1 MECTKICKEVCE
13 ITNTLAMMYLNKDDY
28 DVSLKMLQRAQVLC
42 ESNDQAKAITYNNIA
57 CYYRK
62 IGKLKVALTFLQNAL
77 QIEKRL
83 AVAENAAD
91 THLNICAVL
100 SQLNKHD
107 LALLHATSA
116 VSLLQ
121 ELMLAGTTLNPDRFA
136 VLAIAYHNIGVE
148 QEFLKRV
155 FFYEENYFS
164 LMRR

>member
-1 MECTKICKEVCE
+1 
-13 ITNTLAMMYLNKDDY
+13 MYLNKGDY
-28 DVSLKMLQRAQVLC
+28 EISLKMLQRAQVLC
-42 ESNDQAKAITYNNIA
+42 ESNDQVKAITYNNIA

-62 IGKLKVALTFLQNAL
+62 VGKLKLALSFLQNAL
-77 QIEKRL
+77 QIEKKL
-83 AVAENAAD
+83 SVAENAAD

-116 VSLLQ
+116 VALLQ
-121 ELMLAGTTLNPDRFA
+121 ELMLGGSALNSDRFA

-155 FFYEENYFS
+155 KLY
-164 LMRR
+164 

>member
-1 MECTKICKEVCE
+1 
-13 ITNTLAMMYLNKDDY
+13 MMYLNKNNY
-28 DVSLKMLQRAQVLC
+28 DIALKMLQRAQKLC
-42 ESNDQAKAITYNNIA
+42 QSNDQATATTYNNLA

-62 IGKLKVALTFLQNAL
+62 IGQLKLALSFLQRAL
-77 QIEKRL
+77 QIEKKL

-121 ELMLAGTTLNPDRFA
+121 ELMLAEVPLSSDRYS

-155 FFYEENYFS
+155 SMARLYR
-164 LMRR
+164 LVVV

>member
-1 MECTKICKEVCE
+1 M
-13 ITNTLAMMYLNKDDY
+13 LAMMYLNKNDFNMA
-28 DVSLKMLQRAQVLC
+28 LKMLQRAQTLC

-62 IGKLKVALTFLQNAL
+62 IGKLKLALSFLQNAL

-83 AVAENAAD
+83 AVPESAAD

-116 VSLLQ
+116 VALLQ
-121 ELMLAGTTLNPDRFA
+121 ELMLSGATLNPDRFA

-148 QEFLKRV
+148 QEFLQRV
-155 FFYEENYFS
+155 SFFS
-164 LMRR
+164 GTRRTTPLWFRTERP